1 MYKYFKQQE
10 IFMED
15 PIVCFARFIK
25 NKFSYLRDFE
35 SGNIYFPSLQ
45 YFINLEKN
53 TNDCNIGDKAEGKID
68 VRLTARD
75 FTKPP
80 LLNNESLPLN
90 SVMQIDMYPGLQ
102 EEECKRIGVLSLFT
116 IRLSDLKQIKNE
128 TYKLKNNVL
137 HDLDKMNLDNR
148 VLYLIR
154 NPKGLLMQ
162 AHDLDYSANFVNYYD
177 RASVDQMKEAYA
189 HPVMFA
195 FQKRKQY
202 EYQHEF
208 RIAKDID
215 QTNYAYLPAIRKN
228 LIKIEPNKLKNMNFI
243 LNSEFKK

>member
-1 MYKYFKQQE
+1 
-10 IFMED
+10 
-15 PIVCFARFIK
+15 
-25 NKFSYLRDFE
+25 
-35 SGNIYFPSLQ
+35 
-45 YFINLEKN
+45 
-53 TNDCNIGDKAEGKID
+53 
-68 VRLTARD
+68 
-75 FTKPP
+75 
-80 LLNNESLPLN
+80 
-90 SVMQIDMYPGLQ
+90 MQWRMHMGLQ

-195 FQKRKQY
+195 FQKRKKY

-208 RIAKDID
+208 RIAKNID